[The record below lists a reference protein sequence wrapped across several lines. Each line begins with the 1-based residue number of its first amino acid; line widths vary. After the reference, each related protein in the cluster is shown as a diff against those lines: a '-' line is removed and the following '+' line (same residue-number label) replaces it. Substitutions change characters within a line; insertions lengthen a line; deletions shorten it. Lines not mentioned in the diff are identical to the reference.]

1 MTHPTCMTKSLEAD
15 TGEIAVPTWTLT
27 ILLKTVAEHM
37 RGRPAADDI
46 AGYIFGM
53 LPTYCWRAAGT
64 CLEEKESTP
73 TAAIRWPSLSI
84 RSFPSTGHQGLL
96 PEDLDRVTLD

>member
-37 RGRPAADDI
+37 RGRPAADGI
-46 AGYIFGM
+46 VGYIFGM
-53 LPTYCWRAAGT
+53 APNVLLARRRDLLGGKRIYANGSDRMAIAFDPVISVDWRSRRFTRG
-64 CLEEKESTP
+64 P
-73 TAAIRWPSLSI
+73 
-84 RSFPSTGHQGLL
+84 
-96 PEDLDRVTLD
+96 